1 MRANSRR
8 EPDNH
13 MGIHKKQFASRQ
25 VKPARGFASRS
36 TPVGKPLA
44 HARERCIPLSRAHFS
59 STSWQHER
67 LLRLNRIC
75 RCLDRGRAAGKR
87 LRRMVRL
94 HAWRWRGRH
103 YKCDP
108 ARAIHFKASTILRV
122 YRIWRNGGRTLA
134 ALALHYWRG
143 NRKVSVAQVVKLSK
157 LCLVPET
164 RSFSAAYRRLKTPG
178 ATESAYRYATP
189 VRLRAA
195 LAGLLALRRRGQALE
210 RAARRILEGL
220 AK

>member
-1 MRANSRR
+1 
-8 EPDNH
+8 
-13 MGIHKKQFASRQ
+13 MGIHSKQFASRQ

-44 HARERCIPLSRAHFS
+44 HARGRRIPLSRAHFS
-59 STSWQHER
+59 FSCWQRER
-67 LLRLNRIC
+67 VQRLSRIC
-75 RCLDRGRAAGKR
+75 RCLDRGQAAGKR

-94 HAWRWRGRH
+94 HAWRWRGRL

-108 ARAIHFKASTILRV
+108 ARAIHFRASTILRA
-122 YRIWRNGGRTLA
+122 YRMWRKGGSTPA

-143 NRKVSVAQVVKLSK
+143 NRKVSVGQVVKLSK
-157 LCLVPET
+157 LCLAPET

-189 VRLRAA
+189 APLRAA
-195 LAGLLALRRRGQALE
+195 LAALLAHRRRGQALE
-210 RAARRILEGL
+210 RAARRLLEGL
-220 AK
+220 SK